1 MQTAQEDTLPAPVTQ
16 PRSVRMTWIAT
27 LAAVVL
33 AGMVARGIVN
43 FGTTLAPSMDA
54 AYYPMQSMWLLERGR
69 LAYHDAPLIFAI
81 DAALAKLL
89 MVTHSAGLNES
100 AMMASRIVDCTLPP
114 LVCIPIFALGY
125 AWSRGR
131 LAAILPTAAGAIF
144 ATLGLST
151 LGMVGDFQKN
161 SLALV
166 WIGGLIW
173 ALRRAIDRSS
183 STHGGLRTN
192 VASLARAWWPV
203 GLFLGL
209 LSCTHVGTL
218 GAGVLISGCIGG
230 VALLTAGG
238 WSWKR
243 AALVVGGG
251 SLAGV
256 VLLGVVYL
264 ASPNRA
270 AALVQ
275 APMKLFGGDDHAR
288 RGPLSPG
295 AMPPGAATPDGPRD
309 FPPGGPPSFGGGPG
323 PDGGPPGGG
332 GPGGGGPGGEFR
344 GALTG
349 LIYLIS
355 LAGIAA
361 AWVMRRSWSL
371 ADRAVVVG
379 ASLGACALALPLISS
394 EYAHRL
400 LLMTPVP
407 VGIVLASLLV
417 TLRLGTRGVVGTIGA
432 VLAACLV
439 LVPSVGSITR
449 LGRPVVDEQTVAELE
464 ALRAL
469 IPEPRTTLVS
479 ARHGLQWWAGFV
491 LFTPVRDQNLPE
503 DAFTKYSRVL
513 MIEETGQGFG
523 SGPPGPRGGDDQSR
537 GPSGDGRRG
546 FGREGRRGGGGG
558 GPPGGMGG
566 PGGRVSIPA
575 DSKKIFEG
583 QKLRIWELAAPTVG
597 APANRAGQSAP
608 GA

>member
-1 MQTAQEDTLPAPVTQ
+1 MA
-16 PRSVRMTWIAT
+16 WIAA

-89 MVTHSAGLNES
+89 MVTHGAGLNES

-131 LAAILPTAAGAIF
+131 LATILPTAAGAIF

-173 ALRRAIDRSS
+173 ALWRAIDRSS
-183 STHGGLRTN
+183 STHGGLRAN
-192 VASLARAWWPV
+192 VPSLARAWWPV

-218 GAGVLISGCIGG
+218 GAGVLLSGCIGG

-243 AALVVGGG
+243 AALVAGGG

-256 VLLGVVYL
+256 MLLGVVYL
-264 ASPNRA
+264 ASPSRA

-275 APMKLFGGDDHAR
+275 APMKLFGGDDRGR
-288 RGPLSPG
+288 RGPLTPG
-295 AMPPGAATPDGPRD
+295 GTDPQRGPRPDNARSGGDRNFPPDGPPD
-309 FPPGGPPSFGGGPG
+309 FGGGPG
-323 PDGGPPGGG
+323 RDGGPPGGGGPGG

-349 LIYLIS
+349 LVYLIS

-361 AWVMRRSWSL
+361 AWFMRRSWSL

-379 ASLGACALALPLISS
+379 VSLGACMLALPFISG
-394 EYAHRL
+394 EYARRL

-407 VGIVLASLLV
+407 VGIVLACVLV
-417 TLRLGTRGVVGTIGA
+417 TLRLGSRGVIGTIGA

-439 LVPSVGSITR
+439 LIPSVGSITR
-449 LGRPVVDEQTVAELE
+449 LGRPVVQEQTVAELE
-464 ALRAL
+464 ALRAM

-479 ARHGLQWWAGFV
+479 ARHGLQWWAGYV

-513 MIEETGQGFG
+513 MIEETGQGVG
-523 SGPPGPRGGDDQSR
+523 SGPPG
-537 GPSGDGRRG
+537 GPSGGGRRDG
-546 FGREGRRGGGGG
+546 GRSELRAGRRDGGG

-566 PGGRVSIPA
+566 RGGRVSIPA
-575 DSKKIFEG
+575 GSKKIFEG
-583 QKLRIWELAAPTVG
+583 QTLRVWELVAPIVG
-597 APANRAGQSAP
+597 APANRAGQNAP